1 MEPLIPMSKITS
13 EAEWIGK
20 MLLKIKDIKT
30 EEDLKNFKGLRIT
43 LKSLL
48 AYNCFNLIY
57 EIKAYLISL
66 GIPKETIEK
75 YGGPYFHEGYLK
87 RCRFDYNEDLEKWK
101 IKPQK
106 WYQKI
111 FSKFAK

>member
-75 YGGPYFHEGYLK
+75 YGGPYFHEGYFCYKNLHHFGEMILFVLQYFHYFQ
-87 RCRFDYNEDLEKWK
+87 RFL
-101 IKPQK
+101 
-106 WYQKI
+106 
-111 FSKFAK
+111 